1 MSTTFCCM
9 LITFSLSY
17 SSIKWHNNACLF
29 SFFYEPCN
37 QSHLN
42 SLPILLLFLIHKEA
56 FLSRGMSYQTPYHCF
71 LTLFLFQLHHG
82 ENSMPNVSSL
92 NLTGI
97 LNTLTLESVPSVLV
111 FWRYFLVAMLLSYL
125 HLYGCTYILDPIS
138 FYVFR
143 EIILTE
149 TLVFFFTLL
158 VSPFPSFAV
167 LSVNR

>member
-29 SFFYEPCN
+29 SFSYEPHN

-42 SLPILLLFLIHKEA
+42 SLPILSLFLIHKEA
-56 FLSRGMSYQTPYHCF
+56 CLSRGMSYQTPYHCL
-71 LTLFLFQLHHG
+71 LTVFLFQLHQG
-82 ENSMPNVSSL
+82 ENSMPNASSL
-92 NLTGI
+92 NLTSI

-111 FWRYFLVAMLLSYL
+111 LWRYFLVAMLLSYL
-125 HLYGCTYILDPIS
+125 HLYGCTYALDPIS

-149 TLVFFFTLL
+149 TLSFIFHSPRLTLPIFC
-158 VSPFPSFAV
+158 SPFC
-167 LSVNR
+167 

>member
-111 FWRYFLVAMLLSYL
+111 FWRYFFGGNATFISSSVWLHIYFGSHFFLCFQRDYSNWNLSFL
-125 HLYGCTYILDPIS
+125 FHSPRLTLPI
-138 FYVFR
+138 FC
-143 EIILTE
+143 
-149 TLVFFFTLL
+149 
-158 VSPFPSFAV
+158 SPFC
-167 LSVNR
+167 